1 MINIQNVLNSIVKDL
16 SDQNYEQ
23 SLALFRL
30 WIGISQTYS
39 QIPSNLILDAIC
51 NHRARGPPDYNFIYT
66 TAQQTIRFVGDVES
80 DPILAPHTIGLQS
93 RFRARVLQEF
103 FNVNLGAVYGNSGWG
118 CLYIDTNIIAHYA
131 NLGHIEEDAIR
142 IYILQSLISHPK
154 LYDTQVVALVILFK
168 IAGATFEAYADPGVV
183 DRCFELLNNH
193 PCNGP
198 VMMESILASA
208 FSLQK
213 GWN

>member
-1 MINIQNVLNSIVKDL
+1 MINIQNALGSIVKGL

-30 WIGISQTYS
+30 WIGIGQSYS
-39 QIPSNLILDAIC
+39 QIPSDLILDAIY
-51 NHRARGPPDYNFIYT
+51 NYRVRGLPDYNFIYT
-66 TAQQTIRFVGDVES
+66 TTHQTIRFISDVES
-80 DPILAPHTIGLQS
+80 DPILALHSAGLQS
-93 RFRARVLQEF
+93 RFRARILQEF
-103 FNVNLGAVYGNSGWG
+103 FNVNLRAVYTGSRWG
-118 CLYIDTNIIAHYA
+118 RLYTDTNIIAHYA

-154 LYDTQVVALVILFK
+154 LYDPQVVALVILFK

-198 VMMESILASA
+198 PMMESILASA
-208 FSLQK
+208 FSVQK